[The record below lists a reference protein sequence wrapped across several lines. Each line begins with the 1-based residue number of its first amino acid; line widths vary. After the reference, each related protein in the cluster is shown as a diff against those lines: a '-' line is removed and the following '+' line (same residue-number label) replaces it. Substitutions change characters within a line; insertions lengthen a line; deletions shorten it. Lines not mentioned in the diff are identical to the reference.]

1 MIRIQVNL
9 KNSSYA
15 SPKEPYRF
23 CIEMSLAW
31 FDATHAHAILHKE
44 ELTITDLPLVIDLNL
59 IETSTQYITGGKASN
74 LTVLTNAG
82 FKVPPG
88 FVVTT
93 EAYAKFIAANV
104 MENLARNHLADI
116 NHENASELN
125 RATEIM
131 REHIKNS
138 KIPEEVITAIT
149 KAYQH
154 LGLGRVAIRSSATA
168 EDLPDA
174 SFAGQYDTSLN
185 IEGIEHVLEHIKLCF
200 GSMWTSRA
208 VAYREENE
216 IPHDHV
222 QIAVIVQSMV
232 DARCAGVMFT
242 RNPISNLQSE
252 MMIESN
258 FGLGESVVAGYAV
271 PDRYIVTSAT
281 DSQNPFKLVTRE
293 IGTKNTIIVRSV
305 SGDGVQYS
313 SVSAEKS
320 QQSSLEDSEILEL
333 ARIGKSIEEL
343 FESPQ
348 DIEWAID
355 REHKFHILQSRPIT
369 VVQKKDENESE
380 DVFWTR
386 GYADDYWNDP
396 VTPLFFSLLGD
407 QLIHIVNVEANAI
420 LGYKD
425 TPDQLIKL
433 YKGHAYFNLDVIRTK
448 VVNEMPPFIRTDD
461 VLNYFPAGGGPFGK
475 DTMAKLPFAL
485 KTRILAEIRLMIF
498 DGDGSMTKTNSVY
511 ERWTEDTFNPKCKEF
526 DEKFESLKMEG
537 TEAEFMEL
545 ADDLDKTMMKHFRMV
560 RYGLPVH
567 TLGMNLITNYLL
579 TRWLGEKAAMVF
591 YPILISGIEHKTS
604 ETNRRINEL
613 AEHIRQDPYILSLVL
628 DNSSKDILQVIESDS
643 TTSTQEFLTKF
654 QHFLDDFGDR
664 GFTRE
669 MYYPRWRESPE
680 YVFDILKSLVSESTK
695 DLSEAEE
702 LLARKRVKA
711 EEITEKRI
719 KEQRYGPLKWI
730 LFDTIRGMARTY
742 IGFRENQRFNLDC
755 WITRSRNAFLQI
767 GSRLVDRGYLLEL
780 KHVFFLYRNELKRI
794 IRGTSKLDKAEVRH
808 LVHERFED
816 FLKYEN
822 ITPPKFLQGN
832 REFDDPLPDSAEG
845 YVGMPSSQG
854 IVTGIVRVLGSIEE
868 IPLVRAG
875 EILVVPRTDPGWTPV
890 FSKIGG
896 LVTETGGILS
906 HGAVVS
912 REFGIP
918 AVTNVRNACQLLK
931 TGQKV
936 TLNGNDGIVVIIDS
950 E

>member
-1 MIRIQVNL
+1 
-9 KNSSYA
+9 
-15 SPKEPYRF
+15 
-23 CIEMSLAW
+23 MSLAS
-31 FDATHAHAILHKE
+31 FDATHELAILHKE
-44 ELTITDLPLVIDLNL
+44 EQTVTDLPFVIDLKH
-59 IETSTQYITGGKASN
+59 IDTSTQSMTGGKASN
-74 LTVLTNAG
+74 LTILTNAG

-93 EAYAKFIAANV
+93 EAFSKFIATNQ
-104 MENLARNHLADI
+104 MKDLARNHLAKIDY
-116 NHENASELN
+116 ENASELN
-125 RATEIM
+125 KATEIM

-138 KIPEEVITAIT
+138 KIPEEVITDIT

-185 IEGIEHVLEHIKLCF
+185 IEGIQNVLEHIKLCF

-208 VAYREENE
+208 VAYREEND
-216 IPHDHV
+216 IPHDQV

-232 DARCAGVMFT
+232 DARCAGVLFT
-242 RNPISNLQSE
+242 RNPISSIQNE

-258 FGLGESVVAGYAV
+258 FGLGESVVSGYAV
-271 PDRYIVTSAT
+271 PDRYVIVSTD

-293 IGTKNTIIVRSV
+293 IGTKNTIIVRNA

-313 SVSAEKS
+313 SVSPEKS
-320 QQSSLEDSEILEL
+320 QQSSLEDNEILEL
-333 ARIGKSIEEL
+333 AVLGKSIEDQ

-355 REHKFHILQSRPIT
+355 REHNVHILQSRPIT
-369 VVQKKDENESE
+369 VAQKMDEDESE

-461 VLNYFPAGGGPFGK
+461 VLNYFPGGGGPFGK
-475 DTMAKLPFAL
+475 DTMVKLPFAL

-511 ERWTEDTFNPKCKEF
+511 EKWTEDTFNPKCEEF
-526 DEKFESLKMEG
+526 DEKFKALKKVG
-537 TEAEFMEL
+537 TEAELMEL

-613 AEHIRQDPYILSLVL
+613 AEHIRQDSNIQSIVL
-628 DNSSKDILQVIESDS
+628 DNSSKDILQVIKSDKFPR
-643 TTSTQEFLTKF
+643 TQEFFTKF
-654 QHFLDDFGDR
+654 QCFLDDFGDR

-669 MYYPRWRESPE
+669 AYYPRWRESPE

-695 DLSEAEE
+695 NLAETEE
-702 LLARKRVKA
+702 LLARKRAKA
-711 EEITEKRI
+711 EKITEKRI
-719 KEQRYGPLKWI
+719 KGQRYGPLKWI

-742 IGFRENQRFNLDC
+742 IGFRENQRYNLDR

-767 GSRLVDRGYLLEL
+767 GSRLVDRGYLIEP
-780 KHVFFLYRNELKRI
+780 KHVFFLYRNELRRI
-794 IRGTSKLDKAEVRH
+794 IRGTSKLDQEEVQN
-808 LVHERFED
+808 LVHERFEE

-822 ITPPKFLQGN
+822 VTPPKFLQGN

-854 IVTGIVRVLGSIEE
+854 IVTGTVRVLGSVEE
-868 IPLVRAG
+868 VPLVRAG
-875 EILVVPRTDPGWTPV
+875 EILVVSRTDPGWTPV

-896 LVTETGGILS
+896 LITETGGILS

-931 TGQKV
+931 TGQRVK
-936 TLNGNDGIVVIIDS
+936 LNGNDGIVTIVDS

>member
-1 MIRIQVNL
+1 M
-9 KNSSYA
+9 
-15 SPKEPYRF
+15 
-23 CIEMSLAW
+23 
-31 FDATHAHAILHKE
+31 
-44 ELTITDLPLVIDLNL
+44 
-59 IETSTQYITGGKASN
+59 TGGKASN
-74 LTVLTNAG
+74 LTILTKAG

-93 EAYAKFIAANV
+93 EAYSRFIAANN
-104 MENLARNHLADI
+104 MEDLARDHLSKIDY
-116 NHENASELN
+116 ENASELN
-125 RATEIM
+125 RATEVM
-131 REHIKNS
+131 REHIRNS
-138 KIPEEVITAIT
+138 TIPEEVVSAVTN
-149 KAYQH
+149 AYQR

-185 IEGIEHVLEHIKLCF
+185 IVGIDHVLEHIKLCF
-200 GSMWTSRA
+200 GSMWTTRA

-216 IPHDHV
+216 IPHSQV
-222 QIAVIVQSMV
+222 KIAVVVQSMV
-232 DARCAGVMFT
+232 DARCAGVLFT
-242 RNPISNLQSE
+242 RNPISNKPSE

-258 FGLGESVVAGYAV
+258 FGLGESVVSGYAV
-271 PDRYIVTSAT
+271 PDRYVIAST
-281 DSQNPFKLVTRE
+281 DDSKNPFELVSRE
-293 IGTKNTIIVRSV
+293 IGTKDTIIVRNV
-305 SGDGVQYS
+305 SGDGVQHS

-320 QQSSLEDSEILEL
+320 QQTSLEDNEILLL
-333 ARIGKSIEEL
+333 ARMGKSIEDL
-343 FESPQ
+343 FDSPQ
-348 DIEWAID
+348 DIEWALD
-355 REHKFHILQSRPIT
+355 REGNFQILQSRPIT
-369 VVQKKDENESE
+369 VSQVKEDSESE

-425 TPDQLIKL
+425 TPEQLIKL

-475 DTMAKLPFAL
+475 DTMVELPFAL

-498 DGDGSMTKTNSVY
+498 DGDGGMTKTNSVY
-511 ERWTEDTFNPKCKEF
+511 EKWTEETFVPKCLEF
-526 DEKFESLKMEG
+526 DDKFEALKSGG
-537 TEAEFMEL
+537 TESDLMAL
-545 ADDLDKTMMKHFRMV
+545 ADDLDITMMRHFRMV

-579 TRWLGEKAAMVF
+579 IRWLGEKAAMVF

-613 AEHIRQDPYILSLVL
+613 AEYIRKDANISSIVL
-628 DNSSKDILQVIESDS
+628 NNSSKDILHILESD
-643 TTSTQEFLTKF
+643 TTDNAQEFLSQFKL
-654 QHFLDDFGDR
+654 FLVDFGDR

-669 MYYPRWRESPE
+669 AYYPRWREAPE
-680 YVFDILKSLVSESTK
+680 YVFDILKSLVSEATK
-695 DLSEAEE
+695 DLVQAEKT
-702 LLARKRVKA
+702 LAKKRAKA
-711 EEITEKRI
+711 EKITEERI
-719 KEQRYGPLKWI
+719 KGQRYGPLKWI

-742 IGFRENQRFNLDC
+742 IGFRENQRFNLDR

-767 GSRLVDRGYLLEL
+767 GSRLVERGYILEP
-780 KHVFFLYRNELKRI
+780 KHVFFLYRNELRRI
-794 IRGTSKLDKAEVRH
+794 IRGTSKLNQSEILN
-808 LVHERFED
+808 LVHNRLED
-816 FLKYEN
+816 FMKYEN
-822 ITPPKFLQGN
+822 VTPPKFLQGN
-832 REFDDPLPDSAEG
+832 REFDDPLPHSAEG
-845 YVGMPSSQG
+845 YIGMPSSQG
-854 IVTGIVRVLGSIEE
+854 IVTGIVRVLGSVEE
-868 IPLVRAG
+868 VPLVRAG

-918 AVTNVRNACQLLK
+918 AVTNVRNACKIFK

-936 TLNGNDGIVVIIDS
+936 TLNGNDGIVVLVDS